1 MIRFAVEADLE
12 EMLEIYRP
20 FVEQTAVSFEYTL
33 PSLEAFRQR
42 FREHVAQFPWLV
54 WQEGERVLGYAYAGA
69 PWERAAYR
77 WCAESSVYLA
87 PQARGRGVGRALYAR
102 LEELLTAQGYRVV
115 YALVTTANAPSIA
128 FHEAL
133 GFCRRAEFPDCG
145 YKLGQWHGVVWLEK
159 RLAPLGNPS
168 SFPRLPDAA
177 AKST

>member
-54 WQEGERVLGYAYAGA
+54 WQEGERVLAMPMPARLGSG
-69 PWERAAYR
+69 AAYR

-87 PQARGRGVGRALYAR
+87 PQAGAERSRALYAR
-102 LEELLTAQGYRVV
+102 LEEILTAQGYRVL
-115 YALVTTANAPSIA
+115 YALVTTANAPVYCVSRGVG
-128 FHEAL
+128 L
-133 GFCRRAEFPDCG
+133 RRRAEFPDCG

-159 RLAPLGNPS
+159 RLVPLGNPS
-168 SFPRLPDAA
+168 SFPQLPDAA
-177 AKST
+177 SKST